1 MGTSKFKISIIIPV
15 YNVERYLRTCLDS
28 VVNQTLEGIEIIAV
42 NDGST
47 DNSLQILEEYQSKY
61 PDRMKVFTTEN
72 HGVSHARN
80 YGLTKAT
87 ADYIQ
92 FVDSD
97 DFIEL
102 QMCEKLYN
110 KAIQDNND
118 IVICGRYN
126 VYEREHINELNKEAA
141 KLIYLNRNFIL
152 QENKYELAQIL
163 PFPWDKLF
171 KRSLLEGIEFPEKMR
186 FEDLVFVYK
195 VCPRAKSFGIVDEP
209 LYNYRR
215 TTQGGFLSSFSEQTL
230 DIVKAFR
237 LVTDYMKQNGYMEI
251 YHDELEYI
259 CSRHFI
265 YRYPAL
271 FKGTNKGKL
280 DVKKRIIKQTQDFL
294 DKEFPNWRN
303 NHYLRYSSGA
313 VRKKLKLYTRKNKML
328 MLTMLREITPEFA
341 MRMFLKTRDN
351 LTKWKNRLRKFKKS
365 KNRLSLIKKK
375 LPLLKVLASGGSV
388 YYTGMY
394 ERLSINPKDILLES
408 KHGEDVAGNIF
419 AILQELMKDQY
430 EDYNVYLAMEKDYME
445 RYEQLLKNY
454 GIDRVTMLDIRSN
467 AYEKALASAK
477 YLITDTSFPTYFIK
491 KEGQVYLN
499 TWHGTPLKAMGR
511 IVPQREY
518 ALGNVQRNFLIADY
532 LLYQND
538 FSRDAFLTDYMI
550 KDIYQ
555 GTTLVCGYPRNCAFF
570 RKDRYHQIRNELK
583 IEGKQVIAYM
593 PTWRGLLHHKETA
606 KQLELLGGY
615 FTRIDNMLTD
625 SQLIYVKLHPYVK
638 DQVDYSGYKHI
649 KAFPAEY
656 ESYDFLSA
664 TDTLITDYSSIMFD
678 YGVTG
683 RSIILFTYDREEYK
697 GGRGLYFELEALGLP
712 IADTVEELIEELN
725 KAKQTIADSSGDK
738 DTSAADNNSDRTD
751 ECAYP
756 WFHKTFCSYDSA
768 DTTRQVVETLL
779 YGKTEDSADFKAE
792 KTASGDKK
800 TVLIYIKGLNSDHY
814 TEKLIASI
822 NEIPSDKYDVYVC
835 MKANNAKKHT
845 KLLAKFKK
853 EVKYFPITSDYN
865 YTRTDY
871 LICKLYMRFG
881 INLGALERLRKVCI
895 REIKKNFDNINF
907 DYVIHHSEADPIIGR
922 ICSRLGKIS
931 MYNFKHFNYKKYK
944 EDGAYRRQV
953 KAFKRLF
960 GAFTAVVATKE
971 FKLLGIKADNILYNE
986 DNVFPMTKLL
996 TEVTQH
1002 EGRSNNLSQRQ

>member
-1 MGTSKFKISIIIPV
+1 MELSTFKISIIIPV

-28 VVNQTLEGIEIIAV
+28 VVNQTLDGIEIIAV

-47 DNSLQILEEYQSKY
+47 DNSLKILEEYQSKY
-61 PDRMKVFTTEN
+61 SDRMKVFTTEN

-80 YGLTKAT
+80 YGLTKAS

-97 DFIEL
+97 DFIESE
-102 QMCEKLYN
+102 MCEKLYN
-110 KAIQDNND
+110 KAVKDNND

-126 VYEREHINELNKEAA
+126 VYEREHINELNKEAP

-152 QENKYELAQIL
+152 QENKYELSQIL

-237 LVTDYMKQNGYMEI
+237 LVTDYMKENGYMDI
-251 YHDELEYI
+251 YHDELEFI

-271 FKGTNKGKL
+271 FKGSNKGKL
-280 DVKKRIIKQTQDFL
+280 AVKKKIITQTQDFL
-294 DKEFPNWRN
+294 DQEFPGWRN
-303 NHYLRYSSGA
+303 NHYLKYSSGA

-341 MRMFLKTRDN
+341 MRMFLSTRDK
-351 LTKWKNRLRKFKKS
+351 LAKWKNRIKKFKKS
-365 KNRLSLIKKK
+365 KNRLSLIKKR
-375 LPLLKVLASGGSV
+375 LPLISVLTGGGKA
-388 YYTGMY
+388 YYTKMY
-394 ERLSINPKDILLES
+394 EKLNINPKDILLES

-419 AILQELMKDQY
+419 AILRELMQEQY
-430 EDYNVYLAMEKDYME
+430 KDYNVYLAMEKEYMDH
-445 RYEQLLKNY
+445 YGQLLENY
-454 GIDRVTMLDIRSN
+454 GIDRVVMLDIRSK

-477 YLITDTSFPTYFIK
+477 YLVTDTSFPTYFIK

-511 IVPQREY
+511 IVPRREY

-538 FSRDAFLTDYMI
+538 FSAEAFLTDYMI
-550 KDIYQ
+550 KDIYK
-555 GTTLVCGYPRNCAFF
+555 GTALVCGYPRNCAFF
-570 RKDRYHQIRNELK
+570 NKDRYHQIRKGLK
-583 IEGKQVIAYM
+583 LENKQLLAYM

-625 SQLIYVKLHPYVK
+625 DQLLFVKLHPYVK

-649 KAFPAEY
+649 RAFPAEY

-678 YGVTG
+678 YGVSG
-683 RSIILFTYDREEYK
+683 KKIILFTYDREEYK
-697 GGRGLYFELEALGLP
+697 DGRGLYLELEALGLP
-712 IADTVEELIEELN
+712 MADTVEELIEEIN
-725 KAKQTIADSSGDK
+725 K
-738 DTSAADNNSDRTD
+738 DNNSASDSSHRTN
-751 ECAYP
+751 ECSYP
-756 WFHKTFCSYDSA
+756 RFYKSFCCYDSA

-779 YGKTEDSADFKAE
+779 YGKKEDSSNYKAV
-792 KTASGDKK
+792 KTGSADKK
-800 TVLIYIKGLNSDHY
+800 TVLIYIKGLNDDHY
-814 TEKLIASI
+814 TEKLIATI
-822 NEIPSDKYDVYVC
+822 NDIPTDKYDVYVC
-835 MKANNAKKHT
+835 MKANNAKKYT
-845 KLLAKFKK
+845 ELLARFNK
-853 EVKYFPITSDYN
+853 EVKYFPIASDYN
-865 YTRTDY
+865 YTIADY
-871 LICKLYMRFG
+871 FICKLYLRFG
-881 INLGALERLRKVCI
+881 INLGAQKRISRVCA
-895 REIKKNFDNINF
+895 REAKKYFADISF
-907 DYVIHHSEADPIIGR
+907 DYVIHHSEADQFIGR
-922 ICSRLGKIS
+922 ICTLIGKRT
-931 MYNFKHFNYKKYK
+931 MYNFKHFNHKKYK

-953 KAFKRLF
+953 KAFKKLF
-960 GAFTAVVATKE
+960 PSFTAVVATKE
-971 FKLLGIKADNILYNE
+971 FKLLGMKADNILYNE